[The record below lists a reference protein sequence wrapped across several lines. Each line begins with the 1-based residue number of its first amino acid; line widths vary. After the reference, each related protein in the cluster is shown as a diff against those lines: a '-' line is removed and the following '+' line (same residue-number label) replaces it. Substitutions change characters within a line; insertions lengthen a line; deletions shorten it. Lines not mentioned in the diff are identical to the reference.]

1 MARCC
6 LLSEEN
12 NQTVYLLICSEAEV
26 VSVKTILMFGEATA
40 NCLQVT
46 AHKETKHTA
55 MDVNLLWQ
63 DPARPYKQFITY
75 PRSKIYNNVSHR
87 NPLSR

>member
-1 MARCC
+1 MVWCC

-12 NQTVYLLICSEAEV
+12 NQSVYLLICSEAEV

-40 NCLQVT
+40 NCLQV
-46 AHKETKHTA
+46 HKETKHTA

-63 DPARPYKQFITY
+63 DHTNNSQPLLGARFIMMSTTTFHIEGTE
-75 PRSKIYNNVSHR
+75 R
-87 NPLSR
+87 

>member
-1 MARCC
+1 MVWCC

-12 NQTVYLLICSEAEV
+12 NQSVYLLICSEAEV

-46 AHKETKHTA
+46 GSQRNKTYHNGCQSI
-55 MDVNLLWQ
+55 V
-63 DPARPYKQFITY
+63 ARPSQTIQT
-75 PRSKIYNNVSHR
+75 IHNVS
-87 NPLSR
+87 

>member
-1 MARCC
+1 MVWCC

-12 NQTVYLLICSEAEV
+12 NQSVYLLICSEAEV

-40 NCLQVT
+40 NCLQV
-46 AHKETKHTA
+46 HKETKHTA

-63 DPARPYKQFITY
+63 DPARP
-75 PRSKIYNNVSHR
+75 SKTIQTIPNVS
-87 NPLSR
+87 

>member
-1 MARCC
+1 MVWCC

-12 NQTVYLLICSEAEV
+12 NQSVYLLICSEAEV

-46 AHKETKHTA
+46 GSQRNKNIPQWMSIYCGKTQPDHT
-55 MDVNLLWQ
+55 
-63 DPARPYKQFITY
+63 
-75 PRSKIYNNVSHR
+75 NN
-87 NPLSR
+87 P

>member
-12 NQTVYLLICSEAEV
+12 NQSVYLLICSEAEV

-40 NCLQVT
+40 NCLQRNKTYRNGCQSIV
-46 AHKETKHTA
+46 
-55 MDVNLLWQ
+55 
-63 DPARPYKQFITY
+63 ARPYKQFTTS
-75 PRSKIYNNVSHR
+75 PRSEIYNDVNHHSQH
-87 NPLSR
+87 NQ

>member
-1 MARCC
+1 MVWCC

-12 NQTVYLLICSEAEV
+12 NQSVYLLICSEAEV

-46 AHKETKHTA
+46 GSQRTKHTA

-63 DPARPYKQFITY
+63 DPARPYKQSITS
-75 PRSKIYNNVSHR
+75 PRRQIYNNVT
-87 NPLSR
+87 PQPTE

>member
-1 MARCC
+1 MVWCC

-12 NQTVYLLICSEAEV
+12 NQSVYLLICSEAEV

-46 AHKETKHTA
+46 GSQRQNIPQWMSIYCGKTQPDHT
-55 MDVNLLWQ
+55 
-63 DPARPYKQFITY
+63 
-75 PRSKIYNNVSHR
+75 NN
-87 NPLSR
+87 P

>member
-1 MARCC
+1 M
-6 LLSEEN
+6 
-12 NQTVYLLICSEAEV
+12 YLLICSEAEV

-63 DPARPYKQFITY
+63 GPVRPYKQFITS
-75 PRSKIYNNVSHR
+75 PRRQIYNNVRPQPTERITNDTTPH
-87 NPLSR
+87 